1 MSRRKGFVGGVADF
15 FQDVRAARHCAVAL
29 EAGRK
34 PPEAA
39 LRQLGLKSEIF
50 DRYR

>member
-1 MSRRKGFVGGVADF
+1 MSRRKGFVGGVTDF
-15 FQDVRAARHCAVAL
+15 LSDMRAARHCAVAI

-39 LRQLGLKSEIF
+39 LRQLGLNAEIF

>member
-1 MSRRKGFVGGVADF
+1 MSRRRGFVAGVADF
-15 FQDVRAARHCAVAL
+15 FEDVRAARHCAVAL

-39 LRQLGLKSEIF
+39 LRQLGLKRDLF

>member
-1 MSRRKGFVGGVADF
+1 MTRQKGFIAGFADF
-15 FQDVRAARHCAVAL
+15 FADVRAARHCATAI

-39 LRQLGLKSEIF
+39 LRRLGLKAEMF